1 MLASSAATPGTP
13 YLCTNLATAELAKVA
28 ANSFLATKVSFI
40 NAMAE
45 VYEAAGADVVLH
57 LTEWSQYRQLD
68 PVRLRGLV
76 RVPRILDARNV
87 LPLGQWQAAG
97 WAVRSM
103 GATW

>member
-1 MLASSAATPGTP
+1 VHDPLANDAARQAVPQLDYADGP
-13 YLCTNLATAELAKVA
+13 EKACE
-28 ANSFLATKVSFI
+28 
-40 NAMAE
+40 
-45 VYEAAGADVVLH
+45 GADVVLH

-68 PVRLRGLV
+68 PVKLRSLV

-87 LPLGQWQAAG
+87 LPLGQWRTAG